1 MTMSDDD
8 ETDVCTSGMPK
19 ETAVKALGIQSLD
32 SSSRVQHRARDGL
45 KARRIG

>member
-19 ETAVKALGIQSLD
+19 ETAVKALEDPVTGQF
-32 SSSRVQHRARDGL
+32 L
-45 KARRIG
+45 KGTAPGA